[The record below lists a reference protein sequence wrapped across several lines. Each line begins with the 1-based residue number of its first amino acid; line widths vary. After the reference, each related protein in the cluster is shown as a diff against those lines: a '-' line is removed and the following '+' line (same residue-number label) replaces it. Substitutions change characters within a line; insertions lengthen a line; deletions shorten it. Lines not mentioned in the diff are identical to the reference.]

1 MIIQLNYNNYI
12 KKIKKFTLYLSI
24 LITYSIIILQKCFQK
39 NNRLFKGD
47 YNQYLRVND
56 DIIPASAY
64 RLVPSEDKFGCILLL
79 LLAYLV
85 L

>member
-24 LITYSIIILQKCFQK
+24 LTTYSIIILSKCFQK

-47 YNQYLRVND
+47 YNLYLRVND
-56 DIIPASAY
+56 HIIPAFAY